1 MDIGWFQF
9 VLKECVPVTWE
20 TSTVKY
26 SNFILYTPYC
36 QGNVFCYHIGVV
48 SPFFMVFVLCPPTWR
63 INTYTKAFA
72 HMLWF
77 FLTQYMCIGA
87 GQRTF

>member
-1 MDIGWFQF
+1 M
-9 VLKECVPVTWE
+9 LKECVPVTWE

-26 SNFILYTPYC
+26 SILLYTPLIAREMYSVTIW
-36 QGNVFCYHIGVV
+36 GFV
-48 SPFFMVFVLCPPTWR
+48 SPFFMVLVLCPPTWR
-63 INTYTKAFA
+63 INTYTKAIA

-87 GQRTF
+87 GQCTF